1 MQIKFEES
9 NLRQVDVWLYSTSD
23 TSIEF
28 IDLSKNSLFWESKKK
43 KQFKIQFSRLLRRRI
58 FEPVGMDTKGCVSAS
73 LLRWKINKSY
83 KILTKLRSFNE
94 NVVYGHFEINT
105 LTTAL
110 NMVRKGFFIEN
121 IHPSNTCCWN
131 TYCCFER

>member
-43 KQFKIQFSRLLRRRI
+43 NNSKFNL
-58 FEPVGMDTKGCVSAS
+58 VGYLEGGSMS
-73 LLRWKINKSY
+73 LLEWIQK
-83 KILTKLRSFNE
+83 
-94 NVVYGHFEINT
+94 VVYPPVFLGEKSIKVTKF
-105 LTTAL
+105 
-110 NMVRKGFFIEN
+110 
-121 IHPSNTCCWN
+121 
-131 TYCCFER
+131 